1 MIRKLIPVLILV
13 LPLLTVFGCGE
24 KEEPFSTEAPKKE
37 SKVETVKGEEGKAT
51 TQDSLTE

>member
-1 MIRKLIPVLILV
+1 MIRKLVPVLILV
-13 LPLLTVFGCGE
+13 LPLLSVFGCGE